1 MAKKIAFTN
10 QKGGVGKTTA
20 ALGLASGLAIKGK
33 RVLLVDLDAQGNASA
48 VTGLIIENDMK
59 TVKDLLLNGGH
70 AADFIVKTEM
80 VDIIPSNNSL
90 KDIEGQLLKEGRFD
104 ALKKSLRSTR
114 DSYDYI
120 LFDCP
125 PSINVFTKNALA
137 AADEVIIPVD
147 MGFFSILGLKQ
158 LLEEINSI
166 RKELNRLLILRGVL
180 VCKFDRRTALS
191 DQVFE
196 ILQGSFPD
204 KLFNTL
210 IRVNIDLVKSQ
221 IAQKSIFDYNPRSTG
236 AEDFI
241 SLAEEIIHG

>member
-59 TVKDLLLNGGH
+59 TVKDMLLDGGH

-104 ALKKSLRSTR
+104 ALKKSLRSIR
-114 DSYDYI
+114 GSYDYI